1 MVKVG
6 GKIYRKLVNEGALQ
20 MATDDSHALY
30 SLQENDNV
38 EELKQKYN
46 KELPPNMVA
55 VRGRGAYKNKLVKR
69 LLPQT
74 VNSNSTKRI
83 ISRTKSILQEHPEIS
98 EDEIEALLLQQP
110 PELRRQESGQV
121 EEYRENNLDETETE
135 METEMEETEMETE
148 LEENEL
154 DNFEFDI
161 SDDDDEYF

>member
-6 GKIYRKLVNEGALQ
+6 GKIYRKLVNEGLL
-20 MATDDSHALY
+20 TLDTNDEHELY

-55 VRGRGAYKNKLVKR
+55 VRGRGVYKNKLVKR
-69 LLPQT
+69 LLPQPL
-74 VNSNSTKRI
+74 NSKSTKRI

-98 EDEIEALLLQQP
+98 EDEIEALLLQP
-110 PELRRQESGQV
+110 PPQLTRQQSG
-121 EEYRENNLDETETE
+121 YTRENNLDETETE

-148 LEENEL
+148 MEENEL